1 LAQVLIVDDE
11 ADLVW
16 GVRYALLDE
25 GYEVAAAYNGGDALA
40 LAREHRPD
48 VIVLDIIMP
57 GLDGIE
63 LCHELRRD
71 AGLGSIPI
79 LFLSTRGAVADRIR
93 GLDEGGDDYLGKPFD
108 LAELKARIRA
118 LLRRSEGAHR
128 DVVVENSKFLMV
140 GPLRLDLGAKS
151 LEVQGAPVS
160 VTPAEFALLAFM
172 LAHPGEVFSARQL
185 LSQVWGYPPGTSDP
199 GLVRWHVKNL
209 RAKIEEDPANP
220 IFIRTVPRY
229 GYILDRRLNEIT
241 H

>member
-1 LAQVLIVDDE
+1 MAQVLIVDDE

-25 GYEVAAAYNGGDALA
+25 GYDVAAAYNGGDALA
-40 LAREHRPD
+40 LAREQRPD

-118 LLRRSEGAHR
+118 LLRRSEGGRHE
-128 DVVVENSKFLMV
+128 VSQVSHVLMV

-209 RAKIEEDPANP
+209 REKIEEDPANP